1 MTPDLFD
8 AYTTA
13 RLAWEKKHGKP
24 VTKCFVSKKTADR
37 ALAPVKAYFAPSF
50 EVSRGMSTLEG
61 GVDWYV
67 EESAGD
73 GFRFE

>member
-1 MTPDLFD
+1 MADVFA
-8 AYTTA
+8 AYIQA
-13 RLAWEKKHGKP
+13 RTAWEKEHGRK
-24 VTKCFVSKKTADR
+24 VQRCYVSRKTADR
-37 ALAPVKAYFAPSF
+37 ALAPVKDVPAFA
-50 EVSRGMSTLEG
+50 VSRGMSTLEG

>member
-1 MTPDLFD
+1 MTLDLFD

-24 VTKCFVSKKTADR
+24 VTKCFVSKQTATL
-37 ALAPVKAYFAPSF
+37 ALLDVVISGF
-50 EVSRGMSTLEG
+50 EAARGKSQSAG